1 MLNEVT
7 AGMVRGTHR
16 RVNAKRGTLAD
27 YALLRRTVDNPGGF
41 NSGVLISGAPVRL
54 PG

>member
-7 AGMVRGTHR
+7 ADMVRGAHR
-16 RVNAKRGTLAD
+16 RVNAKQGTLAD

-41 NSGVLISGAPVRL
+41 TMSDWYFGAPVRL